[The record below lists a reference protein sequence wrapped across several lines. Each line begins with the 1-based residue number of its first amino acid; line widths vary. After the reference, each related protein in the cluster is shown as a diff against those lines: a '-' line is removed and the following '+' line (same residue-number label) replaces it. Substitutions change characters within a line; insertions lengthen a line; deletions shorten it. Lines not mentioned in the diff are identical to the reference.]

1 MTYTHS
7 REEIEELSKALEA
20 GMNFGK
26 SRAKKI
32 FMRVVPQKVFDVD
45 WEEKAR
51 WIGARLPEKARRWL
65 RTVAG
70 EPQVLTR
77 GSLLKSAEEMFVRDL
92 LTKRELLHF
101 EANLGSGRFDP
112 TTMNRVVTFIKSGE
126 WMESTPEWDKK
137 RAELTSGYSHYS
149 HRRATI
155 PVVSARTAPPRT
167 VPLKGSK
174 AVEQQEQGYGPG
186 GARRSRPGYQELLTD
201 IAIQTF
207 SLEKTEDDDYLDSSI
222 QRAESLLDNLIEI
235 WLELQQRKDAQR
247 GLNNG

>member
-1 MTYTHS
+1 MS
-7 REEIEELSKALEA
+7 DKDDIKALSEA
-20 GMNFGK
+20 LEKMDWIGEKVG
-26 SRAKKI
+26 
-32 FMRVVPQKVFDVD
+32 KVFARVAPTKVKAFLGVD
-45 WEEKAR
+45 WDEKAR
-51 WIGARLPEKARRWL
+51 WVGGRLPERVRAFL

-70 EPQVLTR
+70 EPQVLAR

-92 LTKRELLHF
+92 LTERELLHF

-112 TTMNRVVTFIKSGE
+112 TIMNRVVTFIKSGE

-137 RAELTSGYSHYS
+137 RAELTSGYSHR
-149 HRRATI
+149 RRATI

-174 AVEQQEQGYGPG
+174 AVEQQEKGYGPG
-186 GARRSRPGYQELLTD
+186 GARRSKGYQELLTD
-201 IAIQTF
+201 IASQTF